1 MGRRASTSQL
11 EVKHANF
18 SAIKSP
24 SGSRGASPAASPRAS
39 SDVSPNR
46 RLSEGAPVK
55 DVGLSREA
63 YSKARNLLVAK
74 RSSMEGS
81 EEEEHGD
88 HPGGFQRVGKALGI
102 GLSQGL
108 VNRRGSAKNQG
119 LMKSLMAAISKEKI
133 LNRISELGLDEQVSE
148 MLCEMYQGMIELLID
163 DYEPLEGALGA
174 LLDEAVTGSQDMES
188 LIDALREAVTGSLM
202 EVMNKQEPFGAQISK
217 AQELLLDKVV
227 DAAQGMASEIAYTM
241 RMRGGGKKQRNS
253 APFASASLTSSL
265 NLGDSLS
272 QRVVSSAGIPN
283 SHRAEGANSSDNANS
298 SGTKRG
304 AEAAHQ
310 FKKTVRNMF
319 MMNAIGGSGP
329 HFHTERRAEHRKHH
343 QPGAH
348 GSDDEDDEG
357 RTDDTHK
364 VQNRQ
369 HRQHHDTGNEKHAD
383 SPASFEGLSPQ
394 SGSNSDTSR
403 QRPNTVALET
413 EEQNV
418 AESPSHSPST
428 KKSGAQSYGMPPSS
442 GSGLSSPSRSIS
454 TISPKSSKAR
464 SELLQ
469 SLNPFGVSGDS
480 EDMSPE
486 QEAQEEPRNKEDET
500 SAFLGDDGLVHVRTS
515 ASRKEVLNRLLE
527 DSDQAL
533 PVEQARSKQNVT
545 APTASDKDIFNR
557 QPKRSKGQGGHLV
570 QGQSGRKL
578 WSDIAKGKSI
588 KSEQG
593 AGGLYIGAGAS
604 NGGIQGR
611 KGGLRNW
618 DSKLS
623 RHDKALPK
631 IDAFRPGASGSGEA
645 LSDMEADIDIFDQQG
660 FDWETLRVRLLR
672 EGIKLKIPPELLH
685 KKGMKSQEQSQ
696 ARLEEVQADD
706 HEAAFREGMARLDE
720 SSKDLEASLSGLRR
734 DSSGKSLHGTSPRLF
749 DGTHADQF
757 SVQPVSASC
766 NATLHRAWKSQD
778 PVELEEVYQK
788 RAAQWTTSGANGG
801 FPSSS
806 KVPSLALVPLLG
818 RRGRQRRRNQWRNE
832 AKEEPT
838 SGSRRL
844 KHPILPFRSTCF
856 DFSSDRLLPEILTF
870 PMVTEDFVES
880 VYSLSLEHSRASWSD
895 TNTLIESPA
904 KPIQTTKRGRASKS
918 LQNFHKHFKSVMP

>member
-39 SDVSPNR
+39 SAASPNR

-88 HPGGFQRVGKALGI
+88 HSGGFQRVGKALVTGM
-102 GLSQGL
+102 SQAL
-108 VNRRGSAKNQG
+108 FNRRGSAKNQG

-148 MLCEMYQGMIELLID
+148 MLCEMYQGMMELLID
-163 DYEPLEGALGA
+163 NYEPLEGALGA

-188 LIDALREAVTGSLM
+188 LIEALREAVTGSLM

-253 APFASASLTSSL
+253 APFASTSSL
-265 NLGDSLS
+265 DLGDSLS
-272 QRVVSSAGIPN
+272 QRVVSSAGLPN
-283 SHRAEGANSSDNANS
+283 SHSRAEGANSSSGNANS
-298 SGTKRG
+298 SGTKQSG
-304 AEAAHQ
+304 AQASHQ

-319 MMNAIGGSGP
+319 MMNAMGGSGP
-329 HFHTERRAEHRKHH
+329 RFHTERRAEHRKHH

-348 GSDDEDDEG
+348 GSDDEDEG
-357 RTDDTHK
+357 GTDDTHK

-383 SPASFEGLSPQ
+383 SPASFESLSPQ
-394 SGSNSDTSR
+394 SGSNFSTSR
-403 QRPNTVALET
+403 QRPNTVET

-418 AESPSHSPST
+418 EESPSHSPST
-428 KKSGAQSYGMPPSS
+428 KKSGAQSYGIPPSS

-454 TISPKSSKAR
+454 TLSPKSSKAR
-464 SELLQ
+464 SDLLQ
-469 SLNPFGVSGDS
+469 SLNPFGVSGDT

-486 QEAQEEPRNKEDET
+486 QEVQEELRNEEDEARA
-500 SAFLGDDGLVHVRTS
+500 SLGEDGLVHVRTS

-533 PVEQARSKQNVT
+533 PVKQARSKQQNVT
-545 APTASDKDIFNR
+545 AATASAKDIFNG

-570 QGQSGRKL
+570 QGQNGRKL
-578 WSDIAKGKSI
+578 WSDIAKGKASN
-588 KSEQG
+588 SEQG

-604 NGGIQGR
+604 NGGMQGR

-623 RHDKALPK
+623 RHEKALPK
-631 IDAFRPGASGSGEA
+631 IDAFRRGASGSGEA
-645 LSDMEADIDIFDQQG
+645 LPDMEADIDIFDQQG

-706 HEAAFREGMARLDE
+706 HEAAFKEGMARLDE
-720 SSKDLEASLSGLRR
+720 SSKDLEASLFGLRR

-788 RAAQWTTSGANGG
+788 RAAGWTTSGVNGG

-818 RRGRQRRRNQWRNE
+818 RRGRQRRKKDWRNE

-870 PMVTEDFVES
+870 PMVTEDFMES

-904 KPIQTTKRGRASKS
+904 KPIQITKRGRASKS